1 MFDYVVSYDVAALI
15 LIVIF
20 SVFFFTRRRY
30 NSLQMKVYE
39 QLLILAGAS
48 VALDLLSVILLV
60 FRNDIPV
67 TINYIVNILY
77 FLTAGI
83 LALVFCAY
91 SMNAT
96 NSLNILLNN
105 STLLIFFELPY
116 ILYALAIIT
125 TPFTKFVFY
134 FDENNN
140 YCQGALSYVLL
151 IMIALYLVLSAG
163 LLVFRRNSTSIHR
176 RLPYYVFIA
185 VESICIIIQ
194 SVTKIYLVDGFG
206 SALGVVTL
214 YLLEN
219 NSNDLVD
226 FGSQLFNRSGFR
238 FRIDDFKKNYKTAFI
253 TGFGFLSRIVTEVNK
268 DSANNDFLVN
278 KTGEFLTSNFDA
290 DNVFYL
296 GNNMFALVSD
306 NKNAQTENIERI
318 NSNFQKDKRF
328 KDTEGLLKIGLCS
341 VVCPDDYSSTTAL
354 LDAIENGIKNSI
366 ERKGKPITADD
377 LRHGQE
383 KQIRMLEAD
392 RELLKEKYDEAEI
405 KMQKALEADR
415 SKSLFLAQ
423 MSHEIRTPMTA
434 ILGMTELLLR
444 DTKEPRIIDHANAI
458 MSSGKTLIG
467 IINDIL
473 DFSKIEAGK
482 LQIINEEYYFTST
495 FYDVLNNI
503 EQKISE
509 KRLNFVV
516 YFDPKIPASFYGDEV
531 RIKQI
536 IINLLTNAVKYT
548 ETGQIELRAFATD
561 RAGEMCNLNIVVSDT
576 GIGIAKENIDKLF
589 NGFERLGAQKN
600 KDIEGTGLGLAITKQ
615 LVDNMNGTITVDS
628 EVARG
633 STFTVVI
640 PQKIVDDRDSIV
652 LDECENVKLLICC
665 GSINDLKNYRSTLKD
680 FNIEADYASNGEELN
695 KKLKEKDY
703 TYIIVPLT
711 EFDRRRKSNDP
722 LIKDDRLVVGLYYRE
737 YMADVMGHRTLNM
750 PISSINLS
758 TLILENTSAS
768 RKFEGSRTN
777 DYVAPD
783 INMLVVDDNLVNLRI
798 FVGLLEEHKMNIYTA
813 DSGMHCIEICRKMK
827 FDLIFLDHM
836 MPKKDGI
843 ETLHEMREDPAT
855 MNADTPV
862 VAFTANAVSGMK
874 DMFLEQG
881 FNDFLSKPIELSKL
895 EDILM
900 YYLPSEKIISIR
912 NNSAA
917 YNEIM
922 NRQEQGIA
930 GLSPSD
936 MENEEMN
943 GKQGAFMIEGLNME
957 QALFYS
963 GNSYDTLKDI
973 LGVFVEDGTRK
984 LDLLV
989 KYIDEED
996 FDNYRIEIHAVKS
1009 LCKGIG
1015 AEELSEKALRLEN
1028 ACKDGDLDYV
1038 RDNAQEAYT
1047 DYVLLLAKIDEKLTQ
1062 LKEEKEAGQAS
1073 PGRDFT
1079 PLLDVKEQLLCI
1091 RLLIA
1096 EFEENTAIKLAD
1108 DLTER
1113 DLDKELSDKI
1123 IQIDKMLHLYDYDGA
1138 SEMIGEILDED

>member
-1 MFDYVVSYDVAALI
+1 MFDYVISYDVAAFI

-30 NSLQMKVYE
+30 KSIQMQVYT
-39 QLLILAGAS
+39 QLLILAGSS
-48 VALDLLSVILLV
+48 VALDIIAVFLLRYRQDV
-60 FRNDIPV
+60 PV
-67 TINYIVNILY
+67 WLNYIVNILY
-77 FLTAGI
+77 FLSAGL
-83 LALVFCAY
+83 LAAVFCAY

-96 NSLNILLNN
+96 NSLKILLNN
-105 STLLIFFELPY
+105 SNLLLIFELPC
-116 ILYALAIIT
+116 ILYSLAVVT
-125 TPFTKFVFY
+125 TPFTKLVFY
-134 FDENNN
+134 FDENGD
-140 YCQGALSYVLL
+140 YCQGSFSYGLL
-151 IMIALYLVLSAG
+151 IMIAGYLMFSAG
-163 LLVFRRNSTSIHR
+163 LLTFRRNSVSIHR
-176 RLPYYVFIA
+176 RLPFYVFII
-185 VESICIIIQ
+185 VEAICIIIQ
-194 SVTKIYLVDGFG
+194 GVTKIYLVDGFG

-219 NSNDLVD
+219 NANDYVD

-238 FRIDDFKKNYKTAFI
+238 VRIEECKKNDRSAYI
-253 TGFGFLSRIVTEVNK
+253 TGFGFINKIVN
-268 DSANNDFLVN
+268 DSNRDQANNDYIVN
-278 KTGEFLTSNFDA
+278 KVGEFFTSNFSA
-290 DNVFYL
+290 DDVFYL
-296 GNNMFALVSD
+296 GNNMFAVVCND
-306 NKNAQTENIERI
+306 KPGQENSIERI
-318 NSNFQKDKRF
+318 NSSFSQSKKLKDV
-328 KDTEGLLKIGLCS
+328 EGLLRTGICIMS
-341 VVCPDDYSSTTAL
+341 YPADYSSTTAL
-354 LDAIENGIKNSI
+354 LDAIENGIKASI
-366 ERKGKPITADD
+366 EKKGSVISANDI
-377 LRHGQE
+377 RHGQE
-383 KQIRMLEAD
+383 KQIRMLEAAQ
-392 RELLKEKYDEAEI
+392 EILKEKYDEAEI
-405 KMQKALEADR
+405 KMQKAMEADR

-444 DTKEPRIIDHANAI
+444 DSKEPRVIEHANAI
-458 MSSGKTLIG
+458 MSSGRTLIG

-548 ETGQIELRAFATD
+548 EVGQIELRAYVTD
-561 RAGEMCNLNIVVSDT
+561 RVDDTCMLHVVVSDT

-615 LVDNMNGTITVDS
+615 LVDNMNGTIKVDS

-633 STFTVVI
+633 STFSVTI
-640 PQKIVDDRDSIV
+640 PQKIVNERDSIV
-652 LDECENVKLLICC
+652 LDECENVKLLVFCS
-665 GSINDLKNYRSTLKD
+665 SINDLKNYRSTLQD
-680 FNIEADYASNGEELN
+680 FNIETDYASNGDELDR
-695 KKLKEKDY
+695 KLKAKDY
-703 TYIIVPLT
+703 THIIVPLV
-711 EFDRRRKSNDP
+711 EFERRRKANDP
-722 LIKDDRLVVGLYYRE
+722 LIKDDRVVVGLYYRE
-737 YMADVMGHRTLNM
+737 YMADVLGHRIINM

-758 TLILENTSAS
+758 TLILENTEAS
-768 RKFEGSRTN
+768 KHFEGNRSN
-777 DYVAPD
+777 AYVAPD
-783 INMLVVDDNLVNLRI
+783 VNMLVVDDNLVNLRI
-798 FVGLLEEHKMNIYTA
+798 FVGLLEDHKMNIYTA
-813 DSGMHCIEICRKMK
+813 DSGMHCIEMCRKMK

-843 ETLHEMREDPAT
+843 ETLHEMREDTAT
-855 MNADTPV
+855 LNADTPV

-895 EDILM
+895 EDILS
-900 YYLPSEKIISIR
+900 YYLPSDKVISIR

-922 NRQEQGIA
+922 SKHDDELA
-930 GLSPSD
+930 GLTVSD
-936 MENEEMN
+936 ENEDTAN
-943 GKQGAFMIEGLNME
+943 KQGAFTIEGLNME

-973 LGVFVEDGTRK
+973 LGVFVEDGTKK

-989 KYIDEED
+989 QYIEEED

-1015 AEELSEKALRLEN
+1015 ADNLSEKALRLEN
-1028 ACKDGDLDYV
+1028 ACKEGDYDYV
-1038 RDNAQEAYT
+1038 RENAQEAYT
-1047 DYVLLLAKIDEKLTQ
+1047 DYVLLLAKIDETLTG
-1062 LKEEKEAGQAS
+1062 LKSEKENEKDAS
-1073 PGRDFT
+1073 EGKAAPI
-1079 PLLDVKEQLLCI
+1079 LEVKEQLLCI
-1091 RLLIA
+1091 KLLLA

-1108 DLTER
+1108 ELKGR
-1113 DLDKELSDKI
+1113 DLEEELSEKI
-1123 IQIDKMLHLYDYDGA
+1123 IKIDKMLHLYDYDGA
-1138 SEMIGEILDED
+1138 SDMIGEILDED

>member
-1 MFDYVVSYDVAALI
+1 MFDYVVSYDVAAFI

-20 SVFFFTRRRY
+20 SIFFFTRRRY
-30 NSLQMKVYE
+30 KSVQMKVYA
-39 QLLILAGAS
+39 QLLVLAGAS
-48 VALDLLSVILLV
+48 VTLDIMSVSLLIYRNSV
-60 FRNDIPV
+60 PV
-67 TINYIVNILY
+67 WLNYIVNILY
-77 FLTAGI
+77 FLTAGM

-96 NSLNILLNN
+96 NSLNLLLNN
-105 STLLIFFELPY
+105 TNLLLLFELPY

-134 FDENNN
+134 FDENND
-140 YCQGALSYVLL
+140 YCQGGFSYGLL
-151 IMIALYLVLSAG
+151 IMIVGYLVLSAA
-163 LLVFRRNSTSIHR
+163 LMTFRRNAAPIHR
-176 RLPYYVFIA
+176 RLPYYVFIV

-194 SVTKIYLVDGFG
+194 GVTKIYLVDGFG
-206 SALGVVTL
+206 SAIGVVTL

-238 FRIDDFKKNYKTAFI
+238 FRIDEFRKNNKQAYI
-253 TGFGFLSRIVTEVNK
+253 TGFGFINRIIAEGNRDTSN
-268 DSANNDFLVN
+268 SDFIVN
-278 KTGEFLTSNFDA
+278 KTGEFLTSSFDP

-296 GNNMFALVSD
+296 GNNMFAIVCD
-306 NKNAQTENIERI
+306 DKNVQKTVIERI
-318 NSNFQKDKRF
+318 KSNFRQNKKLKDVE
-328 KDTEGLLKIGLCS
+328 DLLKTGLCS
-341 VVCPDDYSSTTAL
+341 VIFPNDYNSTTAL
-354 LDAIENGIKNSI
+354 LDAIENGIKASI
-366 ERKGKPITADD
+366 ERKGALISANDI
-377 LRHGQE
+377 RHGQE
-383 KQIRMLEAD
+383 KQIKMLEAAQ
-392 RELLKEKYDEAEI
+392 ELLKEKYDEAEI
-405 KMQKALEADR
+405 KMQKALEADK

-444 DTKEPRIIDHANAI
+444 DTKEPRIIEHANAI

-503 EQKISE
+503 EQRISE

-516 YFDPKIPASFYGDEV
+516 YFDPKIPAAFYGDEV

-548 ETGQIELRAFATD
+548 EIGQIELRAYVTD
-561 RAGEMCNLNIVVSDT
+561 RAGDMCTLNIVVADT
-576 GIGIAKENIDKLF
+576 GVGIAKENIDKLF

-600 KDIEGTGLGLAITKQ
+600 KAIEGTGLGLAITKQ
-615 LVDNMNGTITVDS
+615 LVDNMNGTIKVDS
-628 EVARG
+628 EIARG
-633 STFTVVI
+633 STFSVAI

-652 LDECENVKLLICC
+652 LDECENVKLLILCS
-665 GSINDLKNYRSTLKD
+665 SINDIKNYRSTLMD
-680 FNIEADYASNGEELN
+680 FKIENDYATSGEDLDR
-695 KKLKEKDY
+695 KLKQKEY
-703 TYIIVPLT
+703 THIIVPLT
-711 EFDRRRKSNDP
+711 EFERRRKLNDP
-722 LIKDDRLVVGLYYRE
+722 LIRDDRLVVGLYYRE
-737 YMADVMGHRTLNM
+737 YMADVLGHRTINM

-758 TLILENTSAS
+758 TLILENTEAS
-768 RKFEGSRTN
+768 KHFEGNRSN
-777 DYVAPD
+777 SYVAPD
-783 INMLVVDDNLVNLRI
+783 VNMLVVDDNLVNLRI

-843 ETLHEMREDPAT
+843 ETLHEMREDPST

-895 EDILM
+895 EDILTF
-900 YYLPSEKIISIR
+900 YLPSEKIISIR

-922 NRQEQGIA
+922 SKQEENA
-930 GLSPSD
+930 LNLTVSD
-936 MENEEMN
+936 GEEEAD
-943 GKQGAFMIEGLNME
+943 GKGGAFAIEGLNME

-973 LGVFVEDGTRK
+973 LGVFVEDGSKK

-989 KYIDEED
+989 QYIEDED

-1015 AEELSEKALRLEN
+1015 ADDLSEKALRLEN
-1028 ACKDGDLDYV
+1028 ACKEGDFDYV

-1047 DYVLLLAKIDEKLTQ
+1047 DYVLLLAKIDQKLTELQ
-1062 LKEEKEAGQAS
+1062 EEKAADGQEGSKKDTA
-1073 PGRDFT
+1073 
-1079 PLLDVKEQLLCI
+1079 PLMDVKEQLLCI
-1091 RLLIA
+1091 KLLLA

-1108 DLTER
+1108 DLRGR
-1113 DLDKELSDKI
+1113 DFDKELSDKI